1 MVFRKVT
8 IKLIQV
14 LIPNIQKKALINPPD
29 AQGRLTR
36 RFNREEFNKAMK
48 IEIDEA
54 KVKDLGERFRKEY
67 SSQWMTKQNHI
78 YHTLQKI
85 THFSKKEIMDLQ
97 REFNKYLHVPEAS
110 ASEEENPVIP
120 ENVEIRKEEFKKIM
134 TEVVSK
140 DETKKEF
147 LKAFDLD
154 QMFKVFD
161 VDNSEAIDFK

>member
-1 MVFRKVT
+1 M

-14 LIPNIQKKALINPPD
+14 LLPNIQKKALINPPD

-36 RFNREEFNKAMK
+36 RFNREEFKQVQK
-48 IEIDEA
+48 IEIDDA
-54 KVKDLGERFRKEY
+54 KVKDLGEKFKKEY
-67 SSQWMTKQNHI
+67 SSQWMTNQTHI

-85 THFSKKEIMDLQ
+85 THFSKKEIMELQ
-97 REFNKYLHVPEAS
+97 KEFNKYLQAPQAPE
-110 ASEEENPVIP
+110 EGGEIP
-120 ENVEIRKEEFKKIM
+120 ENIGIRKDDFKKIM

-140 DETKKEF
+140 DEDKKEF

-161 VDNSEAIDFK
+161 VDNSEVIDFK